1 LGQDKLRY
9 FLFLHGRWV
18 WRPTKLMRAAGFGR
32 VRLGPGLLVDGRNV
46 PSPADV
52 ARAAELNQQW
62 DRHRRGLPP
71 LTPRLGYP
79 PGSIG
84 EGYHR
89 AMQLREKERAEK
101 GIVWTTEH
109 RSRDDWPRAW
119 RRLEPLLGDCDPKTV
134 TPEMMLELRSDTA
147 EQVSESEAHRLIKV
161 WRALWQKMAVLGYCD
176 RNRDPSHMFTNPA
189 PQPRQDV
196 WTEGEAVRLVKCA
209 WRTGYR
215 GLAACLAIAWDSQ
228 LSPVDARSLK
238 ATQLRRDPVG
248 SWFEVARAKTGR
260 AAKATVSARA
270 ERVLR
275 AYMGAMGVDLVGPI
289 FRNRSGRPY
298 TKDTLSDDFRAVRA
312 ILFGTGETRQMSDF
326 RRSGATEALAGNVP
340 PATLSSKMANSLSS
354 SNRLH
359 KTYGPVQLASVR
371 DADEARKVGRAK
383 LREQIPDESVR
394 EPAQKY
400 PAAKQGRANPLK

>member
-1 LGQDKLRY
+1 LGRDKINVRY
-9 FLFLHGRWV
+9 LLFHYGRWI
-18 WRPTKLMRAAGFGR
+18 WRPTQRMRAAGYRR
-32 VRLGPGLLVDGRNV
+32 VLLGPGLIVDGKNV
-46 PSPADV
+46 PAPEDV
-52 ARAAELNQQW
+52 ARAMELNQDW
-62 DRHRRGLPP
+62 DRHRRGMPS
-71 LTPRLGYP
+71 LTHRLGHL

-84 EGYHR
+84 EGYAR

-134 TPEMMLELRSDTA
+134 TPEMMLQLRSDTS
-147 EQVSESEAHRLIKV
+147 EQISQSEAHRLIKV

-176 RNRDPSHMFTNPA
+176 RDRDPSHLFTNPA
-189 PQPRQDV
+189 PQPRQAV
-196 WTEGEAVRLVKCA
+196 WTEGEAVRLIKCA

-215 GLAACLAIAWDSQ
+215 SLAACLAIAWDSQ

-238 ATQLRRDPVG
+238 ASQLRRDPVG

-260 AAKATVSARA
+260 AAKATLSARS

-275 AYMGAMGVDLVGPI
+275 AYMDALGVDLVGPI

-298 TKDTLSDDFRAVRA
+298 TKDTLSDDFRSVRV
-312 ILFGTGETRQMSDF
+312 ILFGPGETRQLADF

-340 PATLSSKMANSLSS
+340 PATLSSKMANTLSQ

-359 KTYGPVQLASVR
+359 NTYGPVQLATVR
-371 DADEARKVGRAK
+371 AADHGRKVGRTR
-383 LREQIPDESVR
+383 LREQNPAESVR
-394 EPAQKY
+394 APVQKC
-400 PAAKQGRANPLK
+400 PRDRQGGAK